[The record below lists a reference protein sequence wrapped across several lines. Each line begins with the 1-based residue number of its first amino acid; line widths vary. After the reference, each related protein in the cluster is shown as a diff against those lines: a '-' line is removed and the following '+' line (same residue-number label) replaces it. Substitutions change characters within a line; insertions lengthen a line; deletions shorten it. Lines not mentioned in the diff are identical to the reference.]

1 MIYKI
6 VDIFF
11 IEILVGNEILSTFAT
26 SKRHEV
32 VSSSSLVR
40 TSGFHPGNSGSNPG
54 ETTKTNPNSL
64 KIRVRV
70 FLLHYFCTT
79 GFQNSVFK
87 THAETSPTFHSLW

>member
-11 IEILVGNEILSTFAT
+11 IEILVGNEILSTFAAT
-26 SKRHEV
+26 KRHEV

-54 ETTKTNPNSL
+54 ETTNQA
-64 KIRVRV
+64 R
-70 FLLHYFCTT
+70 
-79 GFQNSVFK
+79 QNSGLFYCQLTV
-87 THAETSPTFHSLW
+87 L